1 MKNLYGTSFPAPENH
16 EAGSNPSSSAAILAA
31 PKTVSE
37 IARLTREAYEKH
49 RGAQVAVELLA
60 VDRRAFLGAV
70 FSAGAFVLGANL
82 LTDPADGRHRL
93 AAQRLPRL

>member
-1 MKNLYGTSFPAPENH
+1 M
-16 EAGSNPSSSAAILAA
+16 LAA

-49 RGAQVAVELLA
+49 RGACMAVELLP
-60 VDRRAFLGAV
+60 VDRRGFLGAV
-70 FSAGAFVLGANL
+70 FSAGALVLGANL
-82 LTDPADGRHRL
+82 LTDQRDGRHRL

>member
-1 MKNLYGTSFPAPENH
+1 M
-16 EAGSNPSSSAAILAA
+16 LAA

-49 RGAQVAVELLA
+49 RGACIAVELLP
-60 VDRRAFLGAV
+60 VDRRAFLGTV
-70 FSAGAFVLGANL
+70 FSAGALVLGANL
-82 LTDPADGRHRL
+82 LTERATAAGRL